1 MPAAKSSEPITVR
14 TSKEMIARID
24 ALAASMD
31 RSRNYLVGQALEEY
45 LERNA
50 WQIERIEAGLADLRA
65 GRVIPAEDVFREIG
79 EKHGWKL

>member
-14 TSKEMIARID
+14 TSKETIARID

-65 GRVIPAEDVFREIG
+65 GRVIPAEDVFSEIG